1 MSQQNG
7 GPDPPPAGAQPA
19 ASMNGASS
27 QHSPEGS
34 DSLSKAQYNATP
46 IQPKHD
52 SPNPSSVAQNINPKP
67 PLIPKLSP
75 ATTELITR
83 ITSNKATEVKK
94 ESIPQTSFT
103 GLNLSP
109 SVRLVSDNSNMKTNN
124 MGQIKMSSA
133 ILPLPAPLFASNGA
147 VTAVPTAPPMPPPP
161 VMPSQQNSRVPGLVN
176 IAPKPAAQPDQPP
189 VVPPQSVASASVA
202 SSPTPSQ
209 SPTGRQ
215 KTTNARQ
222 RREGTNGAKQGKKRK
237 RNEDSDDDN
246 IRANDSSSESN
257 FPIATQTKSGRH
269 VHRPS
274 LFVPPDPPATK
285 QKEHSSDAPKGG
297 VTNATSSKK
306 KRKVYRKGDE
316 LNVTCAHCQRG
327 HSPPTNM
334 IVFCDGCNR
343 AWHQFCHDPPIEKE
357 VIEVKEAEWFC
368 GECRPVEPPVEE
380 APQKPQPSN
389 DAGPVI
395 QDSQVAAR
403 LPGAFVGGKMFSEE
417 EKRGYLSGLSHA
429 ALVDLLMGI
438 SDHNP
443 ALSIFPSNLKD
454 LEKSKFFAPARSTAT
469 SDQADPS
476 PTVAPVNTQNDGPS
490 DMPQTTEQASSGP
503 APDTSGQS
511 HRAQT
516 DDDSEDSGS
525 EYELEEYRLYP
536 RAGNGFRLP
545 PESEDLDM
553 LLDDPAC
560 PTFSHAL
567 HGVASIKGA
576 A

>member
-1 MSQQNG
+1 MSQHNG

-27 QHSPEGS
+27 EHSPDS
-34 DSLSKAQYNATP
+34 FHSLSKAQYNATP
-46 IQPKHD
+46 IQPKPD
-52 SPNPSSVAQNINPKP
+52 SPNSSSGVQYKNPKV

-75 ATTELITR
+75 ATTELIAR
-83 ITSNKATEVKK
+83 ITSNKATEVEKQ
-94 ESIPQTSFT
+94 SNPPTSFT

-109 SVRLVSDNSNMKTNN
+109 SVRPASDNSNMKLNN
-124 MGQIKMSSA
+124 MGKIKMSSA
-133 ILPLPAPLFASNGA
+133 ILPLPPPPFASHGA
-147 VTAVPTAPPMPPPP
+147 ATAVPTAPPGPP
-161 VMPSQQNSRVPGLVN
+161 VLPSQQNPRVPGLVN
-176 IAPKPAAQPDQPP
+176 IAPKPAAQPDQSPA
-189 VVPPQSVASASVA
+189 VPPQSVAPASVA
-202 SSPTPSQ
+202 SSQTPSQ
-209 SPTGRQ
+209 LPASRK
-215 KTTNARQ
+215 KTENSRQ
-222 RREGTNGAKQGKKRK
+222 RKEGINGSKQGKKRK

-246 IRANDSSSESN
+246 VRADDSSSESN
-257 FPIATQTKSGRH
+257 FPIATRTKSGRQ
-269 VHRPS
+269 VNRPS
-274 LFVPPDPPATK
+274 LFVPPAPPATK
-285 QKEHSSDAPKGG
+285 QKAHSSDAPKGDA
-297 VTNATSSKK
+297 TNAKSPKK

-368 GECRPVEPPVEE
+368 RECRPVEPPVEE
-380 APQKPQPSN
+380 VPQKPQSSN
-389 DAGPVI
+389 DAGPVNH
-395 QDSQVAAR
+395 DSRVAEK
-403 LPGAFVGGKMFSEE
+403 LPGARVGGKMFSAE

-429 ALVDLLMGI
+429 ALVDLLMSL
-438 SDHNP
+438 SDRDP
-443 ALSIFPSNLKD
+443 TLSIFPSNLKD
-454 LEKSKFFAPARSTAT
+454 LEKSKFFAPAKSTAIP
-469 SDQADPS
+469 DQADPS
-476 PTVAPVNTQNDGPS
+476 PAVVPVNIQNDGSS
-490 DMPQTTEQASSGP
+490 DMPQTTEQASSAP

-511 HRAQT
+511 RRAQN

-525 EYELEEYRLYP
+525 EYEFEEHRLYP

-567 HGVASIKGA
+567 HGVASIGGA